1 MAHVLVTLDEYGAY
15 LDTAPLES
23 FVAHDMLEP
32 VSDRSLKMVEKCMAK
47 QALREGFGLDMSE
60 PLVALN
66 LSEHYSSYV
75 RRKVVAQ

>member
-23 FVAHDMLEP
+23 FVAYDMLEP
-32 VSDRSLKMVEKCMAK
+32 VTNRSV
-47 QALREGFGLDMSE
+47 ALAEEHIAGLAAHYGFALDASE

-75 RRKVVAQ
+75 RRKVHN